1 MATLDVSDVLL
12 CPEFTDKYVIQR
24 NAETVDDK
32 GRSTV
37 APIKINSFGVVTMAS
52 GKDLQ
57 RLVDYEVLD
66 RVIKITTKTQLQ
78 SETNGSQPDI
88 IIWRGDNYV
97 VKDIKLYPQFGQG
110 FYSVLAA
117 SIDLTDKVI

>member
-12 CPEFTDKYVIQR
+12 CPEFTDEYYIQR
-24 NAETVDDK
+24 NTETINDK
-32 GRSTV
+32 GRSVTTP
-37 APIKINSFGVVTMAS
+37 AKTKSFGVVTMAS
-52 GKDLQ
+52 GRDLQ
-57 RLVDYEVLD
+57 RLTDYEVLE
-66 RVIKITTKTQLQ
+66 RVIKITTKTRLQ
-78 SETNGSQPDI
+78 SEVNGAQPDI

-117 SIDLTDKVI
+117 SINLTDKAI

>member
-12 CPEFTDKYVIQR
+12 CQEFTDEFYIQR
-24 NAETVDDK
+24 NVETINDK
-32 GRSTV
+32 GRSVT
-37 APIKINSFGVVTMAS
+37 APAKTKSFGVITMAS

-57 RLVDYEVLD
+57 RLPDYEVLD
-66 RVIKITTKTQLQ
+66 RVLRITTKTKLQ
-78 SETNGSQPDI
+78 SEVNGAQPDV

-110 FYSVLAA
+110 FYSVLAT
-117 SIDLTDKVI
+117 SINLTDKAV

>member
-12 CPEFTDKYVIQR
+12 CTEFTDNYIIQR
-24 NAETVDDK
+24 NVEVVDIN
-32 GRSTV
+32 GRSTIT
-37 APIKINSFGVVTMAS
+37 PTKIQSFGVVTMAS

-57 RLVDYEVLD
+57 RLADYEVLD

-78 SETNGSQPDI
+78 SEVRNAQPDI
-88 IIWRGDNYV
+88 IIWRGDSYV

-117 SIDLTDKVI
+117 SIDLTDKAI